1 MFEGRKL
8 LIATQHGKEKIIA
21 PIFEKEF
28 GITCIVN
35 QLFNTDSL
43 GTFSGEIE
51 RKKDVIETLRQ
62 KCFSALHHYECDLV
76 IASEGSFGTHPSVF
90 FLPADEEHLMLLDV
104 KNNLEIIATELSNS
118 TNFNG
123 TYVAT
128 EQELLEFSSNFQ
140 FPSHGI
146 ILKSDE
152 TNFTKCYKGITNKK
166 DLILKFNEIQ
176 KLFGKVFVETDMR
189 ACYNPTRMKVIEQAA
204 HKLVKKINTKCP
216 TCDTPGYEIKE
227 VTRGLPCNLCN
238 SPTKSALSVNYQCQK
253 CLHKETK
260 MFPKTIKYED
270 PMYCDY
276 CNP

>member
-28 GITCIVN
+28 GVTCIVN

-62 KCFSALHHYECDLV
+62 KCLSSLHHYECDLV

-104 KNNLEIIATELSNS
+104 KNNLEIIATELSTS

-166 DLILKFNEIQ
+166 I
-176 KLFGKVFVETDMR
+176 
-189 ACYNPTRMKVIEQAA
+189 
-204 HKLVKKINTKCP
+204 
-216 TCDTPGYEIKE
+216 
-227 VTRGLPCNLCN
+227 
-238 SPTKSALSVNYQCQK
+238 
-253 CLHKETK
+253 
-260 MFPKTIKYED
+260 
-270 PMYCDY
+270 
-276 CNP
+276 